1 MSDKSLKIDASIW
14 KKLGQLTQYAPET
27 PWETVAHDL
36 GIPQEEA
43 RHLLVALKDAQ
54 QDLQSHTGE
63 EDDVFQVWDLAHW
76 CQLTHLLEDM
86 AQKSDTSE
94 MRAMVVPLLKQ
105 QRQHPAYPV
114 YVQLRQRWQEISRKQ
129 GPQLVTSDDAFT
141 AHKIRLIE
149 EALMEKD
156 TLIIECATGKL
167 WSLIPCKI
175 TYLEGQLSLISEEVH
190 DHSLMSIELS
200 EMKNIKRAD
209 KVKSPR
215 AGIHEVAEFI
225 RALRSM
231 SEAET
236 RLVLKIRNPDQFTL
250 MPDYQFL
257 GKPCLVT
264 NPEGDLIWAAWVE
277 PCDELFEWLMSLDDH
292 VEILEPS
299 EFVLDYAVY
308 CEEKMRKMA

>member
-1 MSDKSLKIDASIW
+1 MSDKSLKVDASMW
-14 KKLGQLTQYAPET
+14 KKLGLLAKNDSNT
-27 PWETVAHDL
+27 PWEKLAQEM
-36 GIPQEEA
+36 GIPQDEA
-43 RHLLVALKDAQ
+43 RHLMVALKDAQ
-54 QDLQSHTGE
+54 QELEVHTGE
-63 EDDVFQVWDLAHW
+63 SDEVFQVWDIAQW
-76 CQLTHLLEDM
+76 CQLTQLLE
-86 AQKSDTSE
+86 E
-94 MRAMVVPLLKQ
+94 MSSRPEVIPLLKQ

-114 YVQLRQRWQEISRKQ
+114 YVQLRQRWQEMSRKQ
-129 GPQLVTSDDAFT
+129 GPQLVTVEDEFT

-149 EALMEKD
+149 EALMEKN
-156 TLIIECATGKL
+156 TLLVECSTGKL

-175 TYLEGQLSLISEEVH
+175 TYLEGELSLIAEETH
-190 DHSLMSIELS
+190 DHSLMSLELG
-200 EMKNIKRAD
+200 EIKNIKSAE
-209 KVKSPR
+209 KIKSPR
-215 AGIHEVAEFI
+215 AGLHEVAEFI

-236 RLVLKIRNPDQFTL
+236 RLVLKIKNPDQFTL

-257 GKPCLVT
+257 GKPCLIT

-277 PCDELFEWLMSLDDH
+277 PCDELFEWLMSMDEH